1 MRKASIVAALLLL
14 IALSAGISCRG
25 YGKPAPSPAPAL
37 AASGN
42 AVSISNFAFSPASI
56 TVPAGTKVTWTN
68 NDSVAHT
75 VSSRGGLFDS
85 GSLSPKATFS
95 YTFAQKGTYEY
106 FCSFHSSM
114 NGKVIVE

>member
-1 MRKASIVAALLLL
+1 MRKTSIVAALLLL
-14 IALSAGISCRG
+14 IALSAGISCQG
-25 YGKPAPSPAPAL
+25 YGKPAPSPAPAP

-68 NDSVAHT
+68 NDSAPHT
-75 VSSRGGLFDS
+75 VTSNTDAFES
-85 GSLSPKATFS
+85 GSLSRGGTFS
-95 YTFAQKGTYEY
+95 FTFAQKGTYEY
-106 FCSFHSSM
+106 HCSPHPSM